1 MPELGGSIALA
12 RIRCVGCLLLAAVAL
27 LYGYASAENSP
38 AGDKFL
44 TLWVGTWPVIIT
56 APHGGREPIPGIAPR
71 RGVGVRQ
78 FTAERDSNTAELAEA
93 VAVKLRQR
101 SGGTPFL
108 IIARFERKFIDANR
122 DPGAAYEAPQAE
134 PYYESYHRGIRMSA
148 ASIRRQWGGGLL
160 LDIHAQGAQPE
171 TIFRGTHNG
180 KSVSQLR
187 KQFGEAALTGPK
199 SVLGYLASIG
209 YKIQPDLAGEER
221 ETRYSGG
228 FTTRTYGSHQGTN
241 IDAIQ
246 LELGRSL
253 RAKANLERMADN
265 LAQAIEVFAQ
275 EYLLKSR
282 GEGAAASNGVAAA
295 GMAPE

>member
-1 MPELGGSIALA
+1 
-12 RIRCVGCLLLAAVAL
+12 
-27 LYGYASAENSP
+27 
-38 AGDKFL
+38 L
-44 TLWVGTWPVIIT
+44 TLWVGTLPVIIT
-56 APHGGREPIPGIAPR
+56 APHGGRERIPGIAPR

-78 FTAERDSNTAELAEA
+78 FTAERDSNTAELAQA
-93 VAVKLRQR
+93 VAIKLRQR

-122 DPGAAYEAPQAE
+122 DPGAAYETPQAK

-148 ASIRRQWGGGLL
+148 ETIRQKWGGGLL
-160 LDIHAQGAQPE
+160 LDIHAQGAQAE

-180 KSVSQLR
+180 RSVSQLR
-187 KQFGEAALTGPK
+187 KQFGEAALSGPK
-199 SVLGYLASIG
+199 SVLGHLASIG
-209 YKIQPDLAGEER
+209 YKIQPDLAGQEQ

-253 RAKANLERMADN
+253 RAKANLERTADD
-265 LAQAIEVFAQ
+265 LARAIEVFAR
-275 EYLLKSR
+275 EYLLKRR
-282 GEGAAASNGVAAA
+282 GDGAGAPHVFPAAPKS
-295 GMAPE
+295 PE